1 MDMKRKTRTSESAPG
16 FRERWRKRI
25 RRILEDSP
33 GERFRNE
40 YRRRKDRR
48 ENWWISAALLAGA
61 ALLAA
66 AGLMLSIPPGMP
78 GFLLWVPALG
88 LIASRTRSVAVLLD
102 RIEIGARNIA
112 KRLWPF

>member
-1 MDMKRKTRTSESAPG
+1 M
-16 FRERWRKRI
+16 
-25 RRILEDSP
+25 
-33 GERFRNE
+33 
-40 YRRRKDRR
+40 
-48 ENWWISAALLAGA
+48 LAGA

-102 RIEIGARNIA
+102 RIETGARNIA